1 MNCQAVLLVTSLIL
15 SACATS
21 DIHKLMTVDEIKST
35 FHVDAHDLVPDY
47 EVVQIQHRIWRWEV
61 PPDSDN
67 SIDDEDAPHGKT
79 ELKLKAF
86 GKYLNLTLVPNRGLY
101 KKNKLKIWTVE
112 PNATAQHGVEYIE
125 LPESDED
132 IGDIYQDEE
141 NQAAIL
147 LRNLNDTVIVEG
159 SIGADLVIRPV
170 PPRLL
175 KPKSKPPT
183 DDDEMFLDVDGE
195 LSSEVAIDTGL
206 PIKRKQQIQGHRHI
220 VYKRNGNQEDTMSD
234 YAFMEPDHLA
244 KRHRRSAP
252 SRTKREAPYTIYP
265 EILVIVDYD
274 GYRLHGGDNLQIK
287 RYFVSFWN
295 GVDMRYKLL
304 KGPKIRISI
313 AGIIISRVSGTHF
326 ISSLI

>member
-1 MNCQAVLLVTSLIL
+1 LQGCLVWSFLLLFCL
-15 SACATS
+15 
-21 DIHKLMTVDEIKST
+21 
-35 FHVDAHDLVPDY
+35 
-47 EVVQIQHRIWRWEV
+47 Q
-61 PPDSDN
+61 
-67 SIDDEDAPHGKT
+67 
-79 ELKLKAF
+79 
-86 GKYLNLTLVPNRGLY
+86 
-101 KKNKLKIWTVE
+101 
-112 PNATAQHGVEYIE
+112 
-125 LPESDED
+125 
-132 IGDIYQDEE
+132 
-141 NQAAIL
+141 
-147 LRNLNDTVIVEG
+147 EG